1 MASDWTWWLRVVKSI
16 IILSLDHTTWW
27 IEQINSAVKDL
38 QLDIKKWIPP
48 QLCLSKWIPKSR
60 GLTAIEI
67 IPSLIFYDP
76 SQRCLIGG
84 IRLFEGHIHW
94 IYWIWLIH
102 LDKVI
107 TEMADAVS
115 FQPREFPVGSQD
127 SIHTSTTSTSSWG
140 LLRPG
145 TGRNSTLPVTTGK
158 WWQASG
164 CVEWILTNHIRAI
177 WASVPIAGLN
187 LKICLFVAVQ
197 LPRLEIVALKASK
210 SIQIQARS
218 IELHIRH
225 GNKAGV

>member
-127 SIHTSTTSTSSWG
+127 STAPFKRSNHPHLHDFNILVRSLTARHRSQFHLTSDHW
-140 LLRPG
+140 
-145 TGRNSTLPVTTGK
+145 
-158 WWQASG
+158 
-164 CVEWILTNHIRAI
+164 
-177 WASVPIAGLN
+177 
-187 LKICLFVAVQ
+187 
-197 LPRLEIVALKASK
+197 
-210 SIQIQARS
+210 
-218 IELHIRH
+218 
-225 GNKAGV
+225 